1 MFPRPLS
8 LALMVLFALLAR
20 AAPLFAQDDWSQPWA
35 DPQDRPARVDV
46 SASAGFLLPTRWSDL
61 VLLGSISPA
70 SGVLEQVL
78 TRDLRVEPKAE
89 FNVGM
94 TYWRDRYG
102 VRTQLG
108 FSRSSLTISGV
119 PSSTNPPPVTNG
131 ATSVD
136 IDTWLYDVR
145 GAIGFLDYK
154 PTRPVW
160 PYGFFGFGGITY
172 NPKGTIS
179 APLTFIQQGPSGP
192 TAPDNTVVVLDN
204 GRQFLIAVD
213 QLGIE
218 TVFAF
223 NVGLGADFRVP
234 VGGGGVGLRLEVSDH
249 VAPSPLGLRVKEL
262 SPISGLLP
270 DAGVRF
276 GLVHHLSATA
286 GFVIQIGK

>member
-1 MFPRPLS
+1 MVARRLS
-8 LALMVLFALLAR
+8 LPLISLIVFLTQPSR
-20 AAPLFAQDDWSQPWA
+20 LFAQNDWSQPWA
-35 DPQDRPARVDV
+35 DPQDRPSRVDV
-46 SASAGFLLPTRWSDL
+46 SASAGLLLPTHWSDL

-70 SGVLEQVL
+70 SGALEQVL

-108 FSRSSLTISGV
+108 FSRSSLAIGSV
-119 PSSTNPPPVTNG
+119 PSTTNPPSLTSG

-136 IDTWLYDVR
+136 IDTWLYDIR
-145 GAIGFLDYK
+145 GAVGFLDYK
-154 PTRPVW
+154 PTRGVW

-172 NPKGTIS
+172 NPKGIIS
-179 APLTFIQQGPSGP
+179 PPLTFIQQGPSGP

-204 GRQFLIAVD
+204 ARQFLIAVD
-213 QLGIE
+213 ELGVE
-218 TVFAF
+218 TVFALNF
-223 NVGLGADFRVP
+223 GLGADFRVP
-234 VGGGGVGLRLEVSDH
+234 VGGGGFALRLEVSDH
-249 VAPSPLGLRVKEL
+249 VAPSPLGLRVQEL
-262 SPISGLLP
+262 SPIAGLLP
-270 DAGVRF
+270 AAGVRF

>member
-1 MFPRPLS
+1 MVSGRLS
-8 LALMVLFALLAR
+8 LALIFLFTFLTEPAR
-20 AAPLFAQDDWSQPWA
+20 LFAQVDWSEPWA
-35 DPQDRPARVDV
+35 DPQDRPSRVDV
-46 SASAGFLLPTRWSDL
+46 SASAGFLLPTRWSNL

-108 FSRSSLTISGV
+108 FSRSSLTMSGV
-119 PSSTNPPPVTNG
+119 PSTAGSSTVTTG

-136 IDTWLYDVR
+136 IDTWLYDIR

-154 PTRPVW
+154 PTRSAW
-160 PYGFFGFGGITY
+160 PYGFVGFGGITY
-172 NPKGTIS
+172 DPKGTIS

-192 TAPDNTVVVLDN
+192 IAPASTVVVLDN

-234 VGGGGVGLRLEVSDH
+234 VRSGGIGLRLEVSDH
-249 VAPSPLGLRVKEL
+249 VAPSPLGLRVREL
-262 SPISGLLP
+262 SPVAGLLP
-270 DAGVRF
+270 DAGLRF